1 MARQNLTDA
10 KVRALQPGAKR
21 KDVQDALLPGLILHI
36 TPNGSKSFMLKQRFP
51 GSNNSTRRRIPRC
64 CQLISH
70 PKTFVADVYL
80 WKPIKF
86 APELFASARIFANSL
101 VAS

>member
-51 GSNNSTRRRIPRC
+51 GSNN
-64 CQLISH
+64 
-70 PKTFVADVYL
+70 
-80 WKPIKF
+80 
-86 APELFASARIFANSL
+86 
-101 VAS
+101 